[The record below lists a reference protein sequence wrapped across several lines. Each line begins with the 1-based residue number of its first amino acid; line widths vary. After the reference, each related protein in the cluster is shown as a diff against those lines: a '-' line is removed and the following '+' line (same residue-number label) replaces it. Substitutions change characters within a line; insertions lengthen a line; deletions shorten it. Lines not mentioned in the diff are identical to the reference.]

1 MRNVKVVIS
10 EKKMKKMEKKPAK
23 KSGKKISPREL
34 TNKENITKYGQAAC
48 LRSRQAEREGQRE
61 LAT

>member
-1 MRNVKVVIS
+1 
-10 EKKMKKMEKKPAK
+10 MEKKK
-23 KSGKKISPREL
+23 NLQRNLEKKISPREL

-48 LRSRQAEREGQRE
+48 LRGRQAEREGQRE

>member
-1 MRNVKVVIS
+1 MVIS
-10 EKKMKKMEKKPAK
+10 EKKMKKMGEKNLQRNLE
-23 KSGKKISPREL
+23 KKISPREL

-48 LRSRQAEREGQRE
+48 LRSRQAGREGQRE

>member
-1 MRNVKVVIS
+1 MG
-10 EKKMKKMEKKPAK
+10 KKPAK
-23 KSGKKISPREL
+23 KSGKIISPREL